1 MVFKSLNLRV
11 LPVPENLFF
20 HLSLMSFLRLKKKS
34 YFPLAFSASFIE
46 PSEQYNVQ
54 CRKKSKLKF
63 HIFESGLSASSILI
77 LDQTQRI
84 IYIQW

>member
-1 MVFKSLNLRV
+1 M
-11 LPVPENLFF
+11 PENLFF
-20 HLSLMSFLRLKKKS
+20 HLSLMRLLRLKKKKKKG
-34 YFPLAFSASFIE
+34 YFSLAFLASFIE
-46 PSEQYNVQ
+46 PSEQFNVQ

-84 IYIQW
+84 IYIQ